1 MNLLKKTV
9 SLMLSAVVVTCMG
22 TAVFADSG
30 ININQT
36 FKDTNFRTY
45 LKQYDKNSNGYLD
58 DSELKNIKSVDCNSS
73 NKIKDVSGIEKLRY
87 CTSLN
92 VYEGN
97 VVDVDLSKCTNITSV
112 SIINSTTIKS
122 FKAGWD
128 IEYLDISYCS
138 IETLDLSNVFY
149 LKSIRLMCNEKLT
162 GKVDLTRALFLNE
175 VKIASTPVTGI
186 SFCKGCRLEFMQ
198 IINTNVTSLDLK
210 KVTGMDFTINFVIS
224 NNKELRSMLLPGDVF
239 IFHTSHMKNGKTSYS
254 NAGQVF
260 IIE

>member
-112 SIINSTTIKS
+112 SITNSTTIKS

-128 IEYLDISYCS
+128 IEYLDITYTT
-138 IETLDLSNVFY
+138 IETLDFSNAFY
-149 LKSIRLMCNEKLT
+149 LRSFRFMLNENFTSKI
-162 GKVDLTRALFLNE
+162 DLSRALFLNE
-175 VKIASTPVTGI
+175 IKIANAPASSIT
-186 SFCKGCRLEFMQ
+186 FCKGCRLGFMQ
-198 IINTNVTSLDLK
+198 ITGTNITNIDLT
-210 KVTGMDFTINFVIS
+210 KVTGMDFTVTFILSANP
-224 NNKELRSMLLPGDVF
+224 NLRSVLLPGDVF
-239 IFHTSHMKNGKTSYS
+239 IFHTSHMSGGKTSYS

-260 IIE
+260 ILG

>member
-128 IEYLDISYCS
+128 IEYLDISYSS

-149 LKSIRLMCNEKLT
+149 LRTIRLMQNENLT

-175 VKIASTPVTGI
+175 VKIASTPVT
-186 SFCKGCRLEFMQ
+186 SVEFCKGCRLGLLQ
-198 IINTNVTSLDLK
+198 ILNTNITNLDLT
-210 KVTGMDFTINFVIS
+210 KVTGMDFTINFIIS
-224 NNKELRSMLLPGDVF
+224 GNTELRSILLPGDVF

-260 IIE
+260 VIE